1 MTQEDCT
8 DCAGFGYSLYSIDS
22 IANRLAAL
30 GLPFADH
37 FARALV
43 GLIAGGR
50 ISLQRVAEKMPG
62 YHDAEAN
69 RQQLRRCL
77 DHETLVP
84 EAWALAI
91 ATLLPRHD
99 WVLALDRTEWK
110 RGDTTINLLV
120 LAVVVHQCAVPLLW
134 TVMPA
139 CGASDTKERIDLLQR
154 FEALFGRKRLRFLTA
169 DREFIG
175 GDWIEWLLRRK
186 LPFRIRIKA
195 NTLLWHADGDGKTA
209 FKWFEK
215 RANRCAAQPME
226 VWGMQLFVGGKRLT
240 TVDDK
245 GRTEYLIVISN
256 EKSDDLWQDY
266 RLRWKIETL
275 FQALKGRGFDLE
287 SSRLSKE
294 NRLSNWFG
302 FLALGF
308 CWCLNIGQQL
318 DQSKP
323 LPLKNHGR
331 RAISVFQRGLRYL
344 QPLIDYLAGRPNYDR
359 FIDCLNL
366 LSPNNSHA

>member
-1 MTQEDCT
+1 MTQTDCT
-8 DCAGFGYSLYSIDS
+8 DFVYSIDP
-22 IANRLAAL
+22 ITEKLADL

-43 GLIAGGR
+43 GLISGRR

-62 YHDAEAN
+62 YHDSEAN

-77 DHETLVP
+77 DHETLVA

-91 ATLLPRHD
+91 AALLPRHE
-99 WVLALDRTEWK
+99 WILALDRTEWK

-120 LAVVVHQCAVPLLW
+120 LAVVVHNCAVPLLW
-134 TVMPA
+134 TAMPA
-139 CGASDTKERIDLLQR
+139 CGASDTKERIELLGR
-154 FEALFGRKRLRFLTA
+154 FDALFGRKRLRFLTA

-195 NTLLWHADGDGKTA
+195 NTLLLHADGTEKCA

-215 RANRCAAQPME
+215 RSNRCTTQPME
-226 VWGMQLFVGGKRLT
+226 VWGMQLYVGGKRLT
-240 TVDDK
+240 TVDSK

-256 EKSDDLWQDY
+256 EKSDDLWADY

-294 NRLSNWFG
+294 KRLSNWFG

-308 CWCLNIGQQL
+308 CWCLNIGKQL
-318 DQSKP
+318 DRSEP

-331 RAISVFQRGLRYL
+331 RAISVFQRGLRHL
-344 QPLIDYLAGRPNYDR
+344 QPLIDCLTGRPHYDR
-359 FIDCLNL
+359 FIECVKL
-366 LSPNNSHA
+366 LSTGNPNA